1 MMTITINGT
10 RIKAQKGETVLRVAE
25 RAGIKIP
32 SLCYHKDLTPYG
44 GCRLCIV
51 EVKGTKTPLTAC
63 TLYVQ
68 PNMVVKTDTPRLRR
82 LRRFTLQLML
92 SEHPNACLICE
103 RESDCANF
111 QECIK
116 KSSVTFGC
124 KSCPQNE
131 NCALQDMVREFGVKD
146 IPFEFRYRNLEL
158 ERHDPFFDR
167 DYNLCILCGR
177 CIRVCGE
184 IRGAHTLEFH
194 HRGPE
199 TLVGTAFDLP
209 HLESG
214 CQFCGACVDACPT
227 GALRDRF
234 SRYEKPFEKTVKTT
248 CMLCSIG
255 CQIDLNVSADKI
267 TCSTPH
273 NNQICVRG
281 RFGIAPLVNHPKRI
295 TVPLMKKNDTV
306 VEVEWEEALA
316 FVAEKLR
323 QHKNHTGILLTPEL
337 TREALNKIYSLA
349 DQGNMKIAVQM
360 DPDNMPRVLDLTK
373 ARGKVAFIVL
383 NTDLVADYS
392 VLLLALRKKHKNNA
406 VFVIIDPVARRSE
419 RFADAI
425 LTPVPGTENEV
436 MQMLCGSKKTSKKT
450 GVLTEDIEMARN
462 LIAGRKVFVLY
473 DPSNTP
479 PINIKQP
486 LFALPLHSKSNLL
499 TIAKLGFDTTP
510 QTMITDKHIDC
521 LYAIGCEPDSDRKY
535 DTVIVQDCFLPN
547 SEFDVFL
554 PAATFAETS
563 GSIQDIEGKLKK
575 VRAAMRSAGKA
586 MSDDSIIDAL
596 ARAMNVKLRTKAKG
610 RRPGRIK
617 KPGLARPRDKRA
629 LNLIVRQN
637 TYGYRNKTLS
647 AILKG
652 FDRFRGDTYI
662 WLNENTAARH
672 RLKQG
677 MEATLSGSFG
687 THTARVRY
695 NTSIPDGTVMI
706 YRYQATNNIVGGPVR
721 IACTKS

>member
-1 MMTITINGT
+1 MMTITINGR
-10 RIKAQKGETVLRVAE
+10 RIKTKKGETVLRVAE
-25 RAGIKIP
+25 RSGIKIP
-32 SLCYHKDLTPYG
+32 TLCYHKDLTPYG

-51 EVKGTKTPLTAC
+51 EVEGVKTPLTAC

-68 PNMVVKTDTPRLRR
+68 PDMVIKTDTPRLRR

-92 SEHPNACLICE
+92 SEHPNACLTCE
-103 RESDCANF
+103 READCANF

-177 CIRVCGE
+177 CIRVCSE

-199 TLVGTAFDLP
+199 TLVGTAFNLP

-234 SRYEKPFEKTVKTT
+234 SRYDKPPEKAVKTT

-273 NNQICVRG
+273 NNQLCVRG

-295 TVPLMKKNDTV
+295 TAPLMKKGDTV
-306 VEVEWEEALA
+306 VEVEWDEALA
-316 FVAEKLR
+316 FVAEKLH
-323 QHKNHTGILLTPEL
+323 QHKNHTGILLAPEL

-349 DQGNMKIAVQM
+349 DQVNMKIAVQM
-360 DPDNMPRVLDLTK
+360 DPDNMPKALDLTK
-373 ARGKVAFIVL
+373 LKGKVAFIIFD
-383 NTDLVADYS
+383 TDLVADYS
-392 VLLLALRKKHKNNA
+392 VLLLALRKKYKNNA
-406 VFVIIDPVARRSE
+406 VFIIIDPVARCSE
-419 RFADAI
+419 FFADAI
-425 LTPVPGTENEV
+425 LTPVPGTENDV
-436 MQMLCGSKKTSKKT
+436 MQMLCGSKKMSKKT
-450 GVLTEDIEMARN
+450 GVLAEDVETVRR
-462 LIAGRKVFVLY
+462 LIMGRKVFVLY

-479 PINIKQP
+479 TIDIKKP
-486 LFALPLHSKSNLL
+486 FLALPLHSKSNML
-499 TIAKLGFDTTP
+499 TISNLGFDFTP
-510 QTMITDKHIDC
+510 QTMLMDKHIDC
-521 LYAIGCEPDSDRKY
+521 LYAIGCEPDLSRKY
-535 DTVIVQDCFLPN
+535 GTVIVQDCFLPN

-554 PAATFAETS
+554 PAATFAES
-563 GSIQDIEGKLKK
+563 NGSVQGIEGKLKK
-575 VRAAMRSAGKA
+575 VRAAIPPAGKA
-586 MSDDSIIDAL
+586 MPDDGIINAL
-596 ARAMNVKLRTKAKG
+596 ARAMNVKLKKKVKR

-617 KPGLARPRDKRA
+617 KSRIPRLLNKHA

-652 FDRFRGDTYI
+652 FDRFRGDRYI
-662 WLNENTAARH
+662 WLNEKTATTY

-677 MEATLSGSFG
+677 MEATLTGSFG
-687 THTARVRY
+687 THTARIKFSRSV
-695 NTSIPDGTVMI
+695 PDGAVLI
-706 YRYQATNNIVGGPVR
+706 FRYQSAKNFADGPVR
-721 IACTKS
+721 IECTK